1 MSFAPGHVSLSFAV
15 WKDGDPLSMG
25 STGIGIVLPQGVHC
39 AVVRER
45 SDSSNNVVISKS
57 KEIEDPVTLR
67 ALEILG
73 FKNQGFTIYLR
84 HDLPSGSGF
93 GISGASALA
102 ACMEVEKD
110 LHLATRAAHQAEIE
124 FRTGL
129 GDVMAIS
136 SAIKNHTFPAIAIR
150 HEPGVNGKVDVH
162 PLDSNF
168 LLCISGLGR
177 ETSKIITDENWVEI
191 INSSGLNL
199 QVTDT
204 TLRSV
209 IKIGRSFTEKS
220 GLMTE
225 NLSEIFEQIPIGS
238 LATVAHL
245 GTSIVAVSDDLDELE
260 TVLGK
265 FGEIRKY

>member
-1 MSFAPGHVSLSFAV
+1 MSFAPGHVSLSFAI
-15 WKDGDPLSMG
+15 WKDSDPLSMG

-39 AVVRER
+39 AVVKER
-45 SDSSNNVVISKS
+45 SESSENIVISKS
-57 KEIEDPVTLR
+57 EEIEDPVTLR

-73 FKNQGFTIYLR
+73 FKDKGFTIYLR

-102 ACMEVEKD
+102 ACMEVEKN
-110 LHLATRAAHQAEIE
+110 LNLATQAAHQAEIE

-136 SAIKNHTFPAIAIR
+136 SAIKNHIFPAVAIR
-150 HEPGVNGKVDVH
+150 QEPGFNGKVEINS
-162 PLDSNF
+162 LDSNF

-177 ETSKIITDENWVEI
+177 ETSKIITDDNWVKI
-191 INSSGLNL
+191 INSSGLNS
-199 QVTDT
+199 QATDT

-209 IKIGRSFTEKS
+209 IKMGRLFTEKS

-225 NLSEIFEQIPIGS
+225 NLSEILDQIPLGS

>member
-1 MSFAPGHVSLSFAV
+1 MSFAPGHVSLSFAI
-15 WKDGDPLSMG
+15 WKDEDPMSMG
-25 STGIGIVLPQGVHC
+25 STGTGIVLPQGVHC
-39 AVVRER
+39 AVVKEK
-45 SDSSNNVVISKS
+45 SDSSNNVVISRS

-73 FKNQGFTIYLR
+73 FKDKGLTIYLR
-84 HDLPSGSGF
+84 HDLPSRSGF

-110 LHLATRAAHQAEIE
+110 LNLATKAAHQAEIE

-150 HEPGVNGKVDVH
+150 QEPGFNGKVDIY

-177 ETSKIITDENWVEI
+177 ETSKIITDKNWIEI
-191 INSSGLNL
+191 INSSVINP
-199 QVTDT
+199 QTTDT
-204 TLRSV
+204 TLRSA

-225 NLSEIFEQIPIGS
+225 NLSEILDQLPIGS

-245 GTSIVAVSDDLDELE
+245 GTSIVAVSDDLEELE
-260 TVLGK
+260 TVLGE
-265 FGEIRKY
+265 FGQIRRY